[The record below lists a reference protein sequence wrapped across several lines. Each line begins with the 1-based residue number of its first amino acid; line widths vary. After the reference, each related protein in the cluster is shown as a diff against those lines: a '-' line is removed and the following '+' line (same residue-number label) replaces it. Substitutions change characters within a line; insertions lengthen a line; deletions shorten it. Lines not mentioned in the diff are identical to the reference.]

1 MSGSIRKG
9 SVREFTNWLGTDD
22 GRRVVRQ
29 VMNETPL
36 RHHTDEQ
43 ALNSVINT
51 LISKVT
57 SNPSIL
63 ENDNAAS
70 NAFSI
75 LPEII
80 SSMSKQR
87 YEPRNPIGR
96 IELPD
101 GTSYVGELRNGRPH
115 GKGVQYS
122 MPIPPNET
130 GELIYNG
137 FWMDGQKDGFG
148 FNINT
153 RDKIAKQEFYR
164 PITGFEGRK
173 ESPQEGFPSSGEYRD
188 KHYQL
193 REMIE
198 VMKDIEK
205 RYKERGHKFIREER
219 KGGKKKTKRLLKK
232 KKSRRKSRRN

>member
-1 MSGSIRKG
+1 MSGST
-9 SVREFTNWLGTDD
+9 REFTNWLGTPA
-22 GRRVVRQ
+22 GRKVVRQ

-36 RHHTDEQ
+36 REHTDEKG
-43 ALNSVINT
+43 LNSVINT
-51 LISKVT
+51 LVSHVQ
-57 SNPSIL
+57 SNPSML
-63 ENDNAAS
+63 QDQTAAS
-70 NAFSI
+70 NAISM

-87 YEPRNPIGR
+87 YKPRNPIGR

-101 GTSYVGELRNGRPH
+101 GTTYVGELLNGRPH

-122 MPIPPNET
+122 IPIPPNET

-148 FNINT
+148 FSMNT
-153 RDKIAKQEFYR
+153 TDKIAKQEFYR
-164 PITGFEGRK
+164 PITGIEGRT

-193 REMIE
+193 REMIAIID
-198 VMKDIEK
+198 DIEK
-205 RYKERGHKFIREER
+205 KYKKQGKNVSRDER
-219 KGGKKKTKRLLKK
+219 KGGKKKTKRRLKK
-232 KKSRRKSRRN
+232 NKSRRKSKRN

>member
-1 MSGSIRKG
+1 
-9 SVREFTNWLGTDD
+9 
-22 GRRVVRQ
+22 
-29 VMNETPL
+29 MNQTPL

-43 ALNSVINT
+43 GLNSVINT
-51 LISKVT
+51 LVSHVQ
-57 SNPSIL
+57 SNPSML
-63 ENDNAAS
+63 QDETAAS
-70 NAFSI
+70 NAISM

-80 SSMSKQR
+80 SSMSKKR
-87 YEPRNPIGR
+87 YKPRNPIGR

-101 GTSYVGELRNGRPH
+101 GTTYVGELRNGRPH

-122 MPIPPNET
+122 IPIPPNET

-148 FNINT
+148 FTMNT

-164 PITGFEGRK
+164 PITGIEGRTT
-173 ESPQEGFPSSGEYRD
+173 SPQEGFPSSGEYRD
-188 KHYQL
+188 KQYQL

-205 RYKERGHKFIREER
+205 KYKREDIH
-219 KGGKKKTKRLLKK
+219 L
-232 KKSRRKSRRN
+232 